1 MRTFTK
7 DEQDLLVHLLKGGS
21 VATSVI
27 GEGKTTLD
35 KLILLDGIE
44 LELHVF
50 LDDYQM
56 HFNADELRIKE
67 LEEQLRIQSEE
78 LQKSLA
84 KNKELAPTRKRRA
97 HITPREVKEIEALI
111 RKDTAQDLIL
121 DTYDISHT
129 TYSRILN
136 FKHSMST
143 IPVDEA

>member
-21 VATSVI
+21 VAVNII
-27 GEGKTTLD
+27 GEGLSVLQDFRLTDGTALSLD
-35 KLILLDGIE
+35 TF
-44 LELHVF
+44 LE
-50 LDDYQM
+50 DYQM